1 MLQKLFSSR
10 LRVDLLGLFFG
21 RPDEEFYVREIEKIL
36 GEDAGN
42 ISRELKNLESIGLL
56 VSRKRGNLKYYLL
69 DRKFPLYEE
78 LRSIILKTKGV
89 AGVLRNALSGL
100 KGAEFAFIYGSVAA
114 GQETARSDID
124 LMVIGKLPLERLIK
138 ALKEPEK
145 ILGREISP
153 SLYDR
158 QEIEKRLREKE
169 AFISRVMQE
178 PKIVLVGEPDG
189 LRELAGKRIDKAV
202 QGRTE
207 ADIR

>member
-1 MLQKLFSSR
+1 MLKKLFSSKV
-10 LRVDLLGLFFG
+10 RVDLLGLFFG

-42 ISRELKNLESIGLL
+42 ISRELKNLEGIGLL
-56 VSRKRGNLKYYLL
+56 LSRKQGNLKYYLL

-78 LRSIILKTKGV
+78 LRSILLKTKGA

-100 KGAEFAFIYGSVAA
+100 KGVELAFIYGSVAA

-124 LMVIGKLPLERLIK
+124 LMVIGTLPLERLIK

-145 ILGREISP
+145 TLKREISP
-153 SLYDR
+153 SLYER
-158 QEIEKRLREKE
+158 QEIEKRLREND

-178 PKIVLVGEPDG
+178 PKIVLVGEEDG
-189 LRELAGKRIDKAV
+189 LRKLAGKRIDKA
-202 QGRTE
+202 
-207 ADIR
+207 I